1 MRSPAGSPRPA
12 LRGLRFFEA
21 GADVPMGLAVSNGQL
36 GLVDGAACIRQSLV
50 TLLSTRPG
58 ERVMRPRYGCDLDAI
73 AFAPMGPTTFMLA
86 KLIVR
91 RAVER
96 FEPRVAITGID
107 VIEDPTA
114 PSNLLLTLGYRIKA
128 GGMGTTLAMRVPT
141 QPDAEEVGP

>member
-1 MRSPAGSPRPA
+1 MRGPAASTRPA
-12 LRGLRFFEA
+12 LRGLRFFES

-36 GLVDGAACIRQSLV
+36 GLVDGPACIRQSLV

-96 FEPRVAITGID
+96 FEPRVVITGID
-107 VIEDPTA
+107 VIEDPVA
-114 PSNLLLTLGYRIKA
+114 PSNLLLTLGYRIKS
-128 GGMGTTLAMRVPT
+128 GGISTGLALRVPT
-141 QPDAEEVGP
+141 QPDAEEAGP

>member
-1 MRSPAGSPRPA
+1 MRAPVGPPRQA
-12 LRGLRFFEA
+12 LRGLRFFES
-21 GADVPMGLAVSNGQL
+21 GADVAMGLAVSNGRL
-36 GLVDGAACIRQSLV
+36 GLVEGAACIRQSLV

-73 AFAPMGPTTFMLA
+73 AFAPMGPPTFMLA

-96 FEPRVAITGID
+96 FEPRVTITGID
-107 VIEDPTA
+107 VVEDPFA

-128 GGMGTTLAMRVPT
+128 GGAAATLALRIPT
-141 QPDAEEVGP
+141 QPDAEEPGP

>member
-1 MRSPAGSPRPA
+1 
-12 LRGLRFFEA
+12 
-21 GADVPMGLAVSNGQL
+21 MGLAVSNGRL
-36 GLVDGAACIRQSLV
+36 GLVEGAAVIRQSLV

-96 FEPRVAITGID
+96 FEPRAMIAGID
-107 VIEDPTA
+107 VTEDPFA
-114 PSNLLLTLGYRIKA
+114 PSNLLLVLSYRIKA
-128 GGMGTTLAMRVPT
+128 GGATATLSLRIPT
-141 QPDAEEVGP
+141 QPDAEESGP